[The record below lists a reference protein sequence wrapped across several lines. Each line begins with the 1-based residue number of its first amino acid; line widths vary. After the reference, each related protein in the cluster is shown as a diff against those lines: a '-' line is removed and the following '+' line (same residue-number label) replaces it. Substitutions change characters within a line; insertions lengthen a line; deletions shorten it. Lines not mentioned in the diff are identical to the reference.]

1 MTAYTAANPSAAYRQ
16 QSVMTASPGQL
27 VVMLYDG
34 ALRFLFQASTLMR
47 AEDNLGCDAKLRRA
61 EAIIDE
67 LHATLD
73 KERGGE
79 IASRLEGIYVFCKRL
94 LIEARIQRD
103 AGRIDKVAELLG
115 ELREAWAQIAAA

>member
-1 MTAYTAANPSAAYRQ
+1 MTYTATNPSAAYRQ

-34 ALRFLFQASTLMR
+34 AVRFLGQAAVAMR
-47 AEDNLGCDAKLRRA
+47 ADEPLLCDQKLRRA

-67 LHATLD
+67 LHVVLD

-79 IASRLEGIYVFCKRL
+79 IASRLEGIYVFCKRH
-94 LIEARIQRD
+94 LIEARIERD
-103 AGRIDKVAELLG
+103 AAMIDKVSELMG
-115 ELREAWAQIAAA
+115 ELRESWAAIAA

>member
-1 MTAYTAANPSAAYRQ
+1 VPAYTASNPSDTYRQ

-34 ALRFLFQASTLMR
+34 ALRFLLQAAAAMR
-47 AEDNLGCDAKLRRA
+47 ADDHLLADAKLRRA

-73 KERGGE
+73 KDRGGE
-79 IASRLEGIYVFCKRL
+79 IASRLEGIYVFCKRR
-94 LIEARIQRD
+94 LIEARIERE
-103 AGRIDKVAELLG
+103 AAMIDKVAELLG
-115 ELREAWAQIAAA
+115 ELREAWATIAA

>member
-1 MTAYTAANPSAAYRQ
+1 VPAYTASTPSDTYRQ
-16 QSVMTASPGQL
+16 QSIMTASPGQL

-34 ALRFLFQASTLMR
+34 ALRFLLQAATAMR
-47 AEDNLGCDAKLRRA
+47 ADDNLLADAKLRRA

-79 IASRLEGIYVFCKRL
+79 IASRLEGIYVFCKRH
-94 LIEARIQRD
+94 LIEARIERD
-103 AGRIDKVAELLG
+103 AGRIDKVSELLG
-115 ELREAWAQIAAA
+115 ELREAWATIAA

>member
-1 MTAYTAANPSAAYRQ
+1 MPAYTASNPSDTYRQ

-34 ALRFLFQASTLMR
+34 ALRFLLQAAIAMR
-47 AEDNLGCDAKLRRA
+47 ADDHVLADAKLRRA

-73 KERGGE
+73 KDRGGE
-79 IASRLEGIYVFCKRL
+79 IASRLEGIYVFCKRH
-94 LIEARIQRD
+94 LIEARIERD
-103 AGRIDKVAELLG
+103 PAMIEKVSALLG
-115 ELREAWAQIAAA
+115 ELREAWAEIAQ